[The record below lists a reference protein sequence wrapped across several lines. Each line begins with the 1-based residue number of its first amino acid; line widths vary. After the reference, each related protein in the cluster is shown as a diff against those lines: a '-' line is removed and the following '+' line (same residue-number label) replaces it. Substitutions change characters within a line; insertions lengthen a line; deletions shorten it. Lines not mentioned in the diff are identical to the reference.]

1 MRILVISDIHS
12 NQPALEA
19 VLKDA
24 GDVDAIWCLGD
35 IVGYGPFPNEC
46 IDRLRNLPDL
56 VALQGNHDA
65 GVLDRLSLTSFNHD
79 AGQAIEWTRS
89 LITKENLEFLSS
101 LKQQIVIGEVTL
113 NHGSPRNPIWE
124 YLMEFNTIKDNF
136 SYYSTPYSFVGHTH
150 IPILYHMDENG
161 TVEWKIPPVN
171 ECIPIPARSFVNPGS
186 VGQPRNHDIRA
197 AYALFYP
204 AERLWEA
211 RRVEYDISKIQEKIR
226 SVGLPPR
233 HAMRLEEG
241 W

>member
-19 VLKDA
+19 VIQDA
-24 GDVDAIWCLGD
+24 GNVDAVWCLGD

-56 VALQGNHDA
+56 VGLMGNHDA
-65 GVLDRLSLTSFNHD
+65 GVTDRLDLIAFNQD
-79 AGQAIEWTRS
+79 ASQAIEWTRS
-89 LITKENLEFLSS
+89 LITRENLDFLNS
-101 LKQQIVIGEVTL
+101 LEQQKVVGEVTL

-124 YLMEFNTIKDNF
+124 YLLEFNTIKDNF
-136 SYYSTPYSFVGHTH
+136 SYYSTPFCFVGHTH
-150 IPILYHMDENG
+150 IPVLYHMDENG
-161 TVEWKIPPVN
+161 TVEWKVPPIN
-171 ECIPIPARSFVNPGS
+171 ERIEMPARCFINPGS

-204 AERLWEA
+204 EEKLWEA
-211 RRVEYDISKIQEKIR
+211 RRVDYDISEVQAKIR